1 MSEIQIEALNLFL
14 HDRANLSK
22 DTIPNTVSVAR
33 KPKWNSDVSKP
44 NHKSCAF
51 TSLSDEFMQTKLHHQ
66 HALNNVRSKR
76 IRAEETVKQSTVEWL
91 ENYGLKAKH
100 LTINDF
106 VAMGRISESRMRK
119 FNENPTATM
128 DQIVAEF
135 KQDPPSHLEYDLKE
149 VNEFE
154 CGLHESIYSY
164 TNRVRWLMQ
173 DTRKIFGLIRGENVG
188 LLLDSSDAN
197 LGFNRDKQL
206 KKHLIELVNEQL
218 NSNKI
223 KTLYVASY
231 GTQINALWPYPMN
244 VNTRV
249 INELKYFIKEQL
261 IPSGGSN
268 LLTGIKHMIMYG
280 RKQLDVIIIVCGSCP
295 DQPAPFI
302 LQYIEQMLAGL
313 SLPRL
318 HLVAYD
324 CHNPDVNQLLA
335 QVATIKNDFIYHCH
349 LSENESAVYTSDEIA
364 RLLKEIYD
372 AQKVL
377 EVVCNLR
384 LQMESSSTVAQ
395 KAVHEINMAS
405 DALCDS
411 PIYSLPQPINT
422 ESLHG
427 KLRLSHLD
435 RCCRQWKHF
444 QPTSSIEWLHK
455 HGLKAR
461 KLNLF
466 QILAPNAYSQVVG
479 YVPSIQRSVSAQIH
493 EKCMVQMRWL
503 DGSIKNVHVNLN
515 ELYRYQREITNLVC
529 LLEKRIHWLTQ
540 KSRGYFGT
548 VIEPNAIILVDLSEN
563 NSVYMVHIHY
573 CLRHLLEEQ
582 ISTKSKFNI
591 IIFGSEP
598 KAYQLNLVD
607 VNVDTLQACWEWFQ
621 THHCSGSRNLLSALR
636 LAFESQSEK
645 DLFELPLGVYLFTSG
660 IPDQESEV
668 ISSYLEAKRCTFTNT
683 HVHIALYNVNDYD
696 IVTNKHL
703 PSRYAN
709 ITETAN
715 SLREIAHSTPNG
727 RFHWF
732 RENGIIESDDV
743 RVLLEEIDE
752 AVSYSKQAQLLV
764 ASVRDQRVVSK
775 DDQNKSD
782 RSMVSKSL
790 LTTTNAAASNNN
802 NQITNGLTTSS
813 QLEPRLNSLTLARK
827 DAIQA
832 KIKSISSGN
841 DLHLKSLTWYP
852 ETYTTDR
859 TQSDSIRNKV
869 SGRSKSSITG
879 KPIQI
884 RRFNCQI
891 PTEEEKLTSRE
902 WLRKYSIRSLGL
914 NLTRLTSGMDCKHEM
929 SFINSTRTLV
939 HARYCS
945 GLFPLVN
952 VSGTLRH
959 LQYTLDEL
967 EAFKQE
973 VIKALKRYIQRYK
986 WLITGSR
993 KYFGMIR
1000 EEYIVILIDT
1010 SGSMDIHMNEIKTQL
1025 KILIWEQL
1033 HKNKVHFNLIAF
1045 NSFLIEW
1052 QDSGLVIASEM
1063 NCHDAVAWI
1072 EQLKA
1077 LGGTCTG
1084 EAILRGLNYLKNT
1097 VLSDQIK
1104 TSSDYDGT
1112 NLNNMSKGL
1121 YLITDGKPDVSCSS
1135 LIGNIDKIWKF
1146 NGENTEISK
1155 SARVPSS
1162 QSNKMKHSKKR
1173 KLIQLHKGPPIHTIS
1188 YTNDEIAVSFLK
1200 KLSNLTNGRFHS
1212 PLNLTSTTNVLLNY
1226 FLQSINDI
1234 ETSQNNSSDNQTISD
1249 ILSYHE
1255 IQSDDIR
1262 LIQKEICT
1270 TYRTLNCLK
1279 YFQDVYKKTKLHK
1292 K

>member
-1 MSEIQIEALNLFL
+1 
-14 HDRANLSK
+14 
-22 DTIPNTVSVAR
+22 
-33 KPKWNSDVSKP
+33 
-44 NHKSCAF
+44 
-51 TSLSDEFMQTKLHHQ
+51 
-66 HALNNVRSKR
+66 
-76 IRAEETVKQSTVEWL
+76 
-91 ENYGLKAKH
+91 
-100 LTINDF
+100 
-106 VAMGRISESRMRK
+106 
-119 FNENPTATM
+119 
-128 DQIVAEF
+128 
-135 KQDPPSHLEYDLKE
+135 
-149 VNEFE
+149 
-154 CGLHESIYSY
+154 
-164 TNRVRWLMQ
+164 
-173 DTRKIFGLIRGENVG
+173 
-188 LLLDSSDAN
+188 
-197 LGFNRDKQL
+197 
-206 KKHLIELVNEQL
+206 
-218 NSNKI
+218 
-223 KTLYVASY
+223 
-231 GTQINALWPYPMN
+231 
-244 VNTRV
+244 
-249 INELKYFIKEQL
+249 
-261 IPSGGSN
+261 
-268 LLTGIKHMIMYG
+268 
-280 RKQLDVIIIVCGSCP
+280 
-295 DQPAPFI
+295 
-302 LQYIEQMLAGL
+302 
-313 SLPRL
+313 
-318 HLVAYD
+318 
-324 CHNPDVNQLLA
+324 
-335 QVATIKNDFIYHCH
+335 
-349 LSENESAVYTSDEIA
+349 
-364 RLLKEIYD
+364 
-372 AQKVL
+372 
-377 EVVCNLR
+377 
-384 LQMESSSTVAQ
+384 MESSSTVAQ

-435 RCCRQWKHF
+435 RQWKHF

-503 DGSIKNVHVNLN
+503 DGSIKNVH
-515 ELYRYQREITNLVC
+515 VC

-764 ASVRDQRVVSK
+764 AS
-775 DDQNKSD
+775 NKSD

-891 PTEEEKLTSRE
+891 PTEEEKV
-902 WLRKYSIRSLGL
+902 
-914 NLTRLTSGMDCKHEM
+914 C
-929 SFINSTRTLV
+929 
-939 HARYCS
+939 
-945 GLFPLVN
+945 
-952 VSGTLRH
+952 
-959 LQYTLDEL
+959 
-967 EAFKQE
+967 
-973 VIKALKRYIQRYK
+973 
-986 WLITGSR
+986 
-993 KYFGMIR
+993 
-1000 EEYIVILIDT
+1000 
-1010 SGSMDIHMNEIKTQL
+1010 
-1025 KILIWEQL
+1025 
-1033 HKNKVHFNLIAF
+1033 
-1045 NSFLIEW
+1045 
-1052 QDSGLVIASEM
+1052 
-1063 NCHDAVAWI
+1063 
-1072 EQLKA
+1072 
-1077 LGGTCTG
+1077 
-1084 EAILRGLNYLKNT
+1084 
-1097 VLSDQIK
+1097 
-1104 TSSDYDGT
+1104 
-1112 NLNNMSKGL
+1112 L
-1121 YLITDGKPDVSCSS
+1121 Y
-1135 LIGNIDKIWKF
+1135 
-1146 NGENTEISK
+1146 
-1155 SARVPSS
+1155 
-1162 QSNKMKHSKKR
+1162 
-1173 KLIQLHKGPPIHTIS
+1173 
-1188 YTNDEIAVSFLK
+1188 
-1200 KLSNLTNGRFHS
+1200 
-1212 PLNLTSTTNVLLNY
+1212 
-1226 FLQSINDI
+1226 
-1234 ETSQNNSSDNQTISD
+1234 
-1249 ILSYHE
+1249 
-1255 IQSDDIR
+1255 
-1262 LIQKEICT
+1262 
-1270 TYRTLNCLK
+1270 
-1279 YFQDVYKKTKLHK
+1279 
-1292 K
+1292 